1 MIIVKEIELFL
12 LNVVNGELFFVFE
25 EIVMFYKDDIFFLR
39 FEQQFKMLF
48 DIFKVDS
55 ENEIKK
61 VILIDIIC

>member
-39 FEQQFKMLF
+39 FE
-48 DIFKVDS
+48 
-55 ENEIKK
+55 
-61 VILIDIIC
+61 